1 MADEARESIH
11 IGATPQQCY
20 AVAIDFDRYPEWATD
35 VKQVEVLDRDG
46 EGRGTRVR
54 YQISALGKTI
64 GYDLAYDYTDA
75 PGGFAWTLEK
85 ADFLSRLEGAYRFEA
100 APADGPGGEGTN
112 VGYVLAV
119 DVTLPLPGFMKRAA
133 AGMIVDNAMKQ
144 LKAHVE
150 AGGGAQGGGR

>member
-11 IGATPQQCY
+11 IEATPERCY

-35 VKQVEVLDRDG
+35 VKTVEVIDRDG

-54 YQISALGKTI
+54 YEISALGKTV
-64 GYDLAYDYTDA
+64 GYILAYDYADA

-85 ADFLSRLEGAYRFEA
+85 ADFLSRLDGAYRFD
-100 APADGPGGEGTN
+100 PDGAGTD
-112 VGYVLAV
+112 VGYVLTV

-144 LKAHVE
+144 LKRYVE
-150 AGGGAQGGGR
+150 AGATD